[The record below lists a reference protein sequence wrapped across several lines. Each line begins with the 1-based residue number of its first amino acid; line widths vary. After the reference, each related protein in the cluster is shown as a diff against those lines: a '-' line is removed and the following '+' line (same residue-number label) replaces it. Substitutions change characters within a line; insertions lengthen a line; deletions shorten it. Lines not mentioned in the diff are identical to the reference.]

1 MAAAFDRR
9 AAHPRLD
16 VDCPRNSSILGAGRQ
31 NLGHDEP
38 IIAALDPAH
47 PLAVVPPAMIACC
60 RRQPAARAA
69 ARPRAERRRTREHR
83 EAQLKEGA
91 CACAERC
98 DAASVGVVS
107 CASACKEPERLTP
120 TAPTPQPCY
129 RNWPRCRDT
138 PAGRSCRG
146 VQSRCESPR
155 CAGSQPPRRA
165 AAMRVT
171 QICLRGSARV
181 RAATAAGLPIIPLP
195 STARQRCALPLI
207 IHHRLT
213 ITSSNVASS
222 QRPSPSSLA
231 PVSTI
236 SAWVPAA
243 GATPSPADPLASLGP
258 CPAFLDLTAAESP
271 VSSCRLHVDAVRLH
285 FAPLQSSWPTPPWRS
300 SLALRC
306 FR

>member
-1 MAAAFDRR
+1 MRARSGATQLALALFPALRHARNPNASRQRR
-9 AAHPRLD
+9 
-16 VDCPRNSSILGAGRQ
+16 
-31 NLGHDEP
+31 
-38 IIAALDPAH
+38 
-47 PLAVVPPAMIACC
+47 PP
-60 RRQPAARAA
+60 PSRAA
-69 ARPRAERRRTREHR
+69 ATGLAVATRLRGDPAEGCRAGASPR
-83 EAQLKEGA
+83 
-91 CACAERC
+91 
-98 DAASVGVVS
+98 VV
-107 CASACKEPERLTP
+107 L
-120 TAPTPQPCY
+120 
-129 RNWPRCRDT
+129 
-138 PAGRSCRG
+138 GRSLG
-146 VQSRCESPR
+146 E
-155 CAGSQPPRRA
+155 PPCRA

-271 VSSCRLHVDAVRLH
+271 VSCCRLHADAVRLH
-285 FAPLQSSWPTPPWRS
+285 FAPLQRKPMANTPRGAARSHSGVFDNNGRASS
-300 SLALRC
+300 ALGAYVQRHAP
-306 FR
+306 